1 MLQLVEELKNRYP
14 DRLTIF
20 DMPPILAEDD
30 VIAFLPYIDAVMLV
44 VEEGRTSRSDLTRA
58 VQLLGEK
65 ALMGLINEDNE
76 MNIDPQQLAEITQ
89 RLVETY
95 HPKRL
100 ILFGSQVWGIPN
112 EDSDVDILVEVEQAD
127 EPSWQRARRG
137 YKALFGMGVPCD
149 ILVRTTDEMMREQ
162 AIPVTLMHHIV
173 MNGRV
178 IHE

>member
-89 RLVETY
+89 R
-95 HPKRL
+95 R
-100 ILFGSQVWGIPN
+100 
-112 EDSDVDILVEVEQAD
+112 
-127 EPSWQRARRG
+127 
-137 YKALFGMGVPCD
+137 
-149 ILVRTTDEMMREQ
+149 
-162 AIPVTLMHHIV
+162 
-173 MNGRV
+173 
-178 IHE
+178 